1 MAGSGTV
8 QTPLPLVKVYG
19 PNQLHGSSYDTITV
33 LYTEIEINMM
43 SMVMTPDCFVCYSQ
57 LTNTVPLY
65 RITLNTS
72 VAIRNG
78 PILYTRKRKY

>member
-1 MAGSGTV
+1 
-8 QTPLPLVKVYG
+8 
-19 PNQLHGSSYDTITV
+19 
-33 LYTEIEINMM
+33 MM

-78 PILYTRKRKY
+78 PKLYTRKY